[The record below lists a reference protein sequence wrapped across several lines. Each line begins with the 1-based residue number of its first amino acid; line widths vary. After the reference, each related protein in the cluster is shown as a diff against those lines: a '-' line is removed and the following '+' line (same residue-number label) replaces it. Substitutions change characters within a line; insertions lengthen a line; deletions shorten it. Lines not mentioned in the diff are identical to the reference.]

1 MEQIEVQFEQVGLA
15 IAEIDGLPS
24 RRLIQ
29 FGHDDTSRDT
39 LLNSRAPPLLQ
50 HDGRRPIA
58 ICHVNLPADVFMV
71 VFCIPA

>member
-29 FGHDDTSRDT
+29 FGHDDTQS
-39 LLNSRAPPLLQ
+39 
-50 HDGRRPIA
+50 
-58 ICHVNLPADVFMV
+58 
-71 VFCIPA
+71 